1 MPARLAD
8 ARLDALAIAHWS
20 TRLPGQAGA
29 VHSKLCDWR
38 HAARRR
44 SGRT

>member
-1 MPARLAD
+1 MPARLAG
-8 ARLDALAIAHWS
+8 AQAGALAIAHWR